1 MRVQVELLG
10 LFRQKAGTDRLEVQ
24 LDAAPAARAG
34 AAPAAASSAEAGRVP
49 FGTAPCKAQGRP
61 GPSGNTPSVL
71 QCLLGAEGF
80 LGSGSLVEAGRLR
93 EGVLV
98 FLRHP
103 GGAVH
108 RVFRPAEEQVAEGQ
122 SVVLSTAMGGG

>member
-24 LDAAPAARAG
+24 LD